1 MSKNI
6 NVNPDHYKSRGRERQ
21 GEDVVAEASRRE
33 LRLAEIVAARERA
46 RKGKGDRGKGKG
58 KE

>member
-21 GEDVVAEASRRE
+21 GEDVVPEASRRE